1 MDRFFRFPLRALS
14 AFATPRE
21 RLEKIIGF
29 CVMHEGRK
37 LVEKRDGDPD
47 NLQEVWKCGCTL
59 LNVKWHGDDAASRMR
74 NEYQA
79 VLQACGTMDQAT
91 VTVKAAWLWNCLEGL
106 RGKRPAKP
114 LSYREFSVLCAV
126 LSKIGKKKFASC
138 SWHEV
143 QCRALGYATAREMQ
157 DDLPKRSDKAEPL
170 SRQQVRKTLAD
181 LDRMC
186 FFVRY
191 AVGNGKRSFLSYY
204 SQRLN
209 RTRLAEAA
217 MDDFHTRRREPE
229 RMTAAAR
236 AEQAK
241 LWHRCRHP

>member
-21 RLEKIIGF
+21 RLEKIVGF

-47 NLQEVWKCGCTL
+47 DLQEVWKCGCTL
-59 LNVKWHGDDAASRMR
+59 LKINWQGDGAASQMR
-74 NEYQA
+74 DKYHA
-79 VLQACGTMDQAT
+79 VLQACGTVDQAT
-91 VTVKAAWLWNCLEGL
+91 VTVKAAWLWYCLEGL

-126 LSKIGKKKFASC
+126 LSKVGNKKFASC
-138 SWHEV
+138 SWREV
-143 QCRALGYATAREMQ
+143 QRRALGYATEREMQ

-170 SRQQVRKTLAD
+170 SRQQVRKTLAA

-191 AVGNGKRSFLSYY
+191 AVGNGKRHFLSYY
-204 SQRLN
+204 TQRMN
-209 RTRLAEAA
+209 PPQLAEAA
-217 MDDFHTRRREPE
+217 MRDFHAKRHAPE

-241 LWHRCRHP
+241 LWRRCRRP